1 MRIRDTFA
9 LGEIQRGDDG
19 QLSQLRYNASGSNVL
34 GAETNLG
41 WQPSPQWR
49 LTAGAS
55 WYRSRFRE
63 PQRIFDDTGDG
74 GDTVIESRD
83 YLKTPLDRPGPAQL
97 DAGRTVETFV
107 ALRHTGPMSVLNN
120 RLGELHRTRSFLV
133 TDLGARWHRHLGAQ
147 AQRKCRWPQASRTCS
162 ISARRIW
169 KWARCVTAT
178 MSTGRASRARGTS
191 TCAMRSE
198 ALRALLLA
206 CACCWPHR
214 RWLRTCTRR
223 SRPR

>member
-1 MRIRDTFA
+1 MPPPHARIRDTFA

-83 YLKTPLDRPGPAQL
+83 YLKTRAGPAWPSS
-97 DAGRTVETFV
+97 AG
-107 ALRHTGPMSVLNN
+107 
-120 RLGELHRTRSFLV
+120 
-133 TDLGARWHRHLGAQ
+133 
-147 AQRKCRWPQASRTCS
+147 CRPSRGRPSSRCATP
-162 ISARRIW
+162 
-169 KWARCVTAT
+169 ARC
-178 MSTGRASRARGTS
+178 R
-191 TCAMRSE
+191 C
-198 ALRALLLA
+198 
-206 CACCWPHR
+206 
-214 RWLRTCTRR
+214 
-223 SRPR
+223 